1 MLRTRVG
8 RVMMTGTERQHIDDE
23 TVDTTTLPS
32 GVALAT
38 RASDGWDRPQLKE
51 SIQGLAATRR
61 KSDFCMISEQ
71 QRRGSDSRQIDHLLN
86 DTYISGT

>member
-1 MLRTRVG
+1 
-8 RVMMTGTERQHIDDE
+8 MMTGTEREHIDDE

-32 GVALAT
+32 GVALNT
-38 RASDGWDRPQLKE
+38 RASNGWDRQLKE

-71 QRRGSDSRQIDHLLN
+71 QRRGSDSRQIDHK
-86 DTYISGT
+86 